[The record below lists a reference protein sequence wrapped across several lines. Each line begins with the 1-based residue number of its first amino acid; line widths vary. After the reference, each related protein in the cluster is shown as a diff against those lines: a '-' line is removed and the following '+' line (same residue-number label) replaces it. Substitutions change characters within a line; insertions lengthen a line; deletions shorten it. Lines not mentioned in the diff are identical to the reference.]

1 MSQEQNTNLKRGL
14 KSRHLS
20 MIAMGGAIGTGIFL
34 AMGDTLHQAGVG
46 GAFVAYGIIG
56 VMVYFLCTSLGEM
69 ATYMPETGSFGAYAT
84 KFVDPAL
91 GFALGWNYWY
101 NWAITIAAEMVAGSL
116 LMKFWFPNVPAIVWS
131 ALFLVI
137 ILTLNLLSA
146 KAYGESE
153 FWFAAVK
160 VATVIIFLI
169 VGVLMIFGI
178 LGGDNVGFKNFYE
191 NGGPFIGGAKSIFM
205 IFLIAGFSFQGTEL
219 VGVAAGE
226 SEDPEKN
233 VPKAVN
239 TIFWRILLFYLGT
252 ILVIGALVPNAQAGV
267 ETSAF
272 TIFMIFLIAGFSF
285 QGTELVGVAAGESE
299 DPEKNVPKAVNTI
312 FWRILLFYLGT
323 ILVIGALVPNA
334 QAGVETSAFTIVFEK
349 LGLAGAASI
358 MNAIILTS
366 VLSAGNSGMYASS
379 RMLYAMAKSGMAPKI
394 FEKTNS
400 RGVPVNAIIITTI
413 IASLCFLTGIYA
425 ENTVYVWLVAA
436 SGLSGFIA
444 WLGIAICHYRF
455 RKAYVAQGKD
465 MNRLVY
471 KAKLFPLGPIIA
483 LILCGIIVLGQG
495 YAYLDVRNGVDWG
508 GLISSYIGLP
518 LFFGLFAYYKIKYKT
533 KIIDLKDVDLS
544 VEHIDTDESIEDEVF
559 SY

>member
-272 TIFMIFLIAGFSF
+272 TI
-285 QGTELVGVAAGESE
+285 
-299 DPEKNVPKAVNTI
+299 
-312 FWRILLFYLGT
+312 
-323 ILVIGALVPNA
+323 
-334 QAGVETSAFTIVFEK
+334 VFEK

-379 RMLYAMAKSGMAPKI
+379 RMLYAMAKSGMAPK
-394 FEKTNS
+394 
-400 RGVPVNAIIITTI
+400 
-413 IASLCFLTGIYA
+413 IYA